1 MKKLFRYMVIAT
13 MIVIFIYSVFCG
25 RSKNGKQPDIGVA
38 ATIATVPDTAATAI
52 DTVVEAP
59 ALSRE
64 ARHMEQ
70 VARRSFATDSNNPRW
85 PLGELLSDLLE
96 MYQLVQKYERG
107 DSIDT
112 AKVIALEK
120 KLNCLTN

>member
-13 MIVIFIYSVFCG
+13 MIVIFIYSVFFD
-25 RSKNGKQPDIGVA
+25 RSKNGKQPDIGVS
-38 ATIATVPDTAATAI
+38 ATIATVADTAAAAI
-52 DTVVEAP
+52 DTVLTAPLCQEAC
-59 ALSRE
+59 
-64 ARHMEQ
+64 HMEQ
-70 VARRSFATDSNNPRW
+70 VARRSLVSDSNNPRW
-85 PLGELLSDLLE
+85 PLSELLSDLLD
-96 MYQLVQKYERG
+96 MYRLVQKYERG